1 MYSIGADTTPIDCLY
16 VSHQSGQDTPHCG
29 SRTEPCQTLPQGL
42 WLVRDGGK
50 ICLDGRNSERHPYSC
65 FFRDIV
71 LEELGKSVAI
81 IGLFTKAHITCDPRY
96 GNLIFRYPENRLF
109 KLILSNLVFHNY
121 GVDLKFVSCF
131 NVWISSCKF
140 INSSSSNGSV
150 FIVQKEW
157 RIFPKSSIVVTDSEF
172 LHNNMSIFAILYK
185 GLFTLRIS
193 RCVFQ
198 GTKGRFNG
206 VSGDKSGKAEVKILY
221 LGYPTNMVFTN
232 SLITDCLFQDLGHED
247 NSFALSF
254 WSYSIY
260 GSGNLLVFN
269 STFLRNEN
277 SIYVAGGFSVQ
288 LRQVTINSTYGYA
301 FFGAGP
307 TKIKYTVTDLKLFL
321 DHCILSNNRIGIRM
335 TTTSSL
341 CPPHYRVCPTSSK
354 ILSVKHSLFVGG
366 SETRQFGDAIR
377 LLVDTLFSLH
387 RPSDLKCNV
396 TLENVTFQE
405 FHNSVL
411 YVEMQR
417 NVTGLINVTNCKFLN
432 NSYFAYHLDEKPTVN
447 IIFKEEDPPKCLNRT
462 HNSKFLWCN
471 KTQFPVIFE
480 NSIFQNNVAITGA
493 LNLFNVNATFKN
505 CTFKDNAGSTLGGHI
520 YMKIGYGSLNIINS
534 NFLQSRLKPHSNVE
548 PWRISNVGCFLYSE
562 SVGPVIIRNSSFSA
576 NINKKLYPI
585 LAVTKSS
592 LLYVDATSTI
602 KCPSARWLKMD
613 NNQKTKG
620 FTFTKGGETCW
631 IDVRYV
637 KIFCEECPSGFYS
650 LQRGF
655 ISGLNKNKE
664 TKCLK
669 CPYGASCKNGK
680 IKAKENFWGL
690 RNSSSSI
697 PSLQFFH
704 CPSEYC
710 RRSSHSTHSSDN
722 SYNSCH
728 GRRDGVLCG
737 KCFDGYSEALYS
749 TSCRKNDKCNNTWF
763 WLATGIYVVVFA
775 VYIVFKP
782 PIFSKLLKQSLWFKN
797 KPSRS
802 DFRQMSFEEEK
813 EHDSGYLK
821 IIFYFYQVAELVMI
835 KSPEKT
841 FHLVPI
847 IPPIVAIFN
856 FQVKSLDGSIG
867 CPFPGLTAVTK
878 ELFKCMKFLG
888 TLLSIGLIYAIHRA
902 TSRSLHTAPP
912 SIKLYLAV
920 ALETLLL
927 GYERLAD
934 TSLKLMHCVP
944 IEKDW
949 RLFVDGNIQCW
960 QWWQFLLI
968 AFIMSFIIPLV
979 LVLFCGSLRLSKD
992 KVTVKEFLIACAFP
1006 LPCLLFWLFREYR
1019 KKVDQQLRN
1028 VECVDDAEEIKQVL
1042 HGPFRAGS
1050 SEDHGTLYWESVL
1063 TGRRLILLV
1072 IHTFATDPT
1081 IRFVCLSCACVIIL
1095 VHHLTVRPF
1104 REQKANILEGFSL
1117 LSLAVICMFSLTEA
1131 TLISH
1136 GIDPIGPSK
1145 NLFHALKWIE
1155 IGLLSLAPLA
1165 LCLLVAFGALSQ
1177 VARLLYHF
1185 ITCLSHVV
1193 NNWKCCTEDSEE
1205 SSTPRLYVV
1214 DWDSEDF
1221 QVIA

>member
-16 VSHQSGQDTPHCG
+16 VSHQSGQDTPQCG
-29 SRTEPCQTLPQGL
+29 SRTEPCQTLPQAL

-140 INSSSSNGSV
+140 INSSSSNASV

-206 VSGDKSGKAEVKILY
+206 VSGEKNLLAAVCIRY
-221 LGYPTNMVFTN
+221 AGYPANMVKTVGV
-232 SLITDCLFQDLGHED
+232 ITDCRFQDLGHED
-247 NSFALSF
+247 NSFALLF
-254 WSYSIY
+254 RSYGIY
-260 GSGNLLVFN
+260 DSGNLSVFN
-269 STFLRNEN
+269 STFLCNEN
-277 SIYVAGGFSVQ
+277 AMLVVGGFHVQ
-288 LRQVTINSTYGYA
+288 LRHVTINSTYGYA
-301 FFGAGP
+301 LFGAGP
-307 TKIKYTVTDLKLFL
+307 TKINDTVPDLKLLL
-321 DHCILSNNRIGIRM
+321 DHCTLSNNRIGIRM
-335 TTTSSL
+335 TTSF
-341 CPPHYRVCPTSSK
+341 CPPDKRSCPPSSK
-354 ILSVKHSLFVGG
+354 ILSVKDSLFVGG

-377 LLVDTLFSLH
+377 LLVDAIFSVR
-387 RPSDLKCNV
+387 RPSDLKCKV

-680 IKAKENFWGL
+680 IKAKENF
-690 RNSSSSI
+690 
-697 PSLQFFH
+697 FF
-704 CPSEYC
+704 
-710 RRSSHSTHSSDN
+710 
-722 SYNSCH
+722 
-728 GRRDGVLCG
+728 
-737 KCFDGYSEALYS
+737 
-749 TSCRKNDKCNNTWF
+749 F
-763 WLATGIYVVVFA
+763 WA
-775 VYIVFKP
+775 
-782 PIFSKLLKQSLWFKN
+782 
-797 KPSRS
+797 
-802 DFRQMSFEEEK
+802 
-813 EHDSGYLK
+813 
-821 IIFYFYQVAELVMI
+821 
-835 KSPEKT
+835 
-841 FHLVPI
+841 
-847 IPPIVAIFN
+847 
-856 FQVKSLDGSIG
+856 
-867 CPFPGLTAVTK
+867 
-878 ELFKCMKFLG
+878 
-888 TLLSIGLIYAIHRA
+888 
-902 TSRSLHTAPP
+902 
-912 SIKLYLAV
+912 
-920 ALETLLL
+920 
-927 GYERLAD
+927 
-934 TSLKLMHCVP
+934 
-944 IEKDW
+944 
-949 RLFVDGNIQCW
+949 
-960 QWWQFLLI
+960 
-968 AFIMSFIIPLV
+968 
-979 LVLFCGSLRLSKD
+979 
-992 KVTVKEFLIACAFP
+992 
-1006 LPCLLFWLFREYR
+1006 
-1019 KKVDQQLRN
+1019 
-1028 VECVDDAEEIKQVL
+1028 
-1042 HGPFRAGS
+1042 
-1050 SEDHGTLYWESVL
+1050 
-1063 TGRRLILLV
+1063 
-1072 IHTFATDPT
+1072 
-1081 IRFVCLSCACVIIL
+1081 
-1095 VHHLTVRPF
+1095 
-1104 REQKANILEGFSL
+1104 
-1117 LSLAVICMFSLTEA
+1117 
-1131 TLISH
+1131 
-1136 GIDPIGPSK
+1136 
-1145 NLFHALKWIE
+1145 
-1155 IGLLSLAPLA
+1155 
-1165 LCLLVAFGALSQ
+1165 
-1177 VARLLYHF
+1177 
-1185 ITCLSHVV
+1185 
-1193 NNWKCCTEDSEE
+1193 
-1205 SSTPRLYVV
+1205 
-1214 DWDSEDF
+1214 
-1221 QVIA
+1221 

>member
-1 MYSIGADTTPIDCLY
+1 M
-16 VSHQSGQDTPHCG
+16 
-29 SRTEPCQTLPQGL
+29 
-42 WLVRDGGK
+42 RDGGK

-96 GNLIFRYPENRLF
+96 GNLMFRYPENRLF
-109 KLILSNLVFHNY
+109 KLTLSNLVFHSY
-121 GVDLKFVSCF
+121 GVDLVNVIRFSVS
-131 NVWISSCKF
+131 ISSCKF
-140 INSSSSNGSV
+140 IKSSIAVGV
-150 FIVQKEW
+150 FQKKS
-157 RIFPKSSIVVTDSEF
+157 RIFTKSSIVVTDSEF
-172 LHNNMSIFAILYK
+172 LHNSRSVFVILFN
-185 GLFTLRIS
+185 GWFTLRIS

-206 VSGDKSGKAEVKILY
+206 VSGEKILLAAVCVRY
-221 LGYPTNMVFTN
+221 AGYPANMVKTVGV
-232 SLITDCLFQDLGHED
+232 ITDCRFQDLGHED
-247 NSFALSF
+247 NSFALLF
-254 WSYSIY
+254 RSYGIY
-260 GSGNLLVFN
+260 DSGNLSVFN
-269 STFLRNEN
+269 STFLCNEN
-277 SIYVAGGFSVQ
+277 AMLVVGGFHVQ
-288 LRQVTINSTYGYA
+288 LRHVTINSTYGYA
-301 FFGAGP
+301 LFGAGP
-307 TKIKYTVTDLKLFL
+307 TKINDTVPDLKLLL
-321 DHCILSNNRIGIRM
+321 DHCTLSNNRIGIRM
-335 TTTSSL
+335 TTSF
-341 CPPHYRVCPTSSK
+341 CPPDKRSCPPSSK
-354 ILSVKHSLFVGG
+354 ILSVKDSLFVGG

-377 LLVDTLFSLH
+377 LLLGAIFSVR
-387 RPSDLKCNV
+387 RPNDLKCKV

-405 FHNSVL
+405 FNNSVL
-411 YVEMQR
+411 YVEMQKD
-417 NVTGLINVTNCKFLN
+417 VTGFINVTNCKFLN
-432 NSYFAYHLDEKPTVN
+432 NSYFVYHLDEKPTVN
-447 IIFKEEDPPKCLNRT
+447 IRCKEEDPPEWLNRPL
-462 HNSKFLWCN
+462 NNKFLWHN

-480 NSIFQNNVAITGA
+480 NSIFENNVAITGA

-505 CTFKDNAGSTLGGHI
+505 CAFKDNAGSTLAGHI

-548 PWRISNVGCFLYSE
+548 PWRISNDGCFLYSK

-576 NINKKLYPI
+576 NINKKFHPI

-592 LLYVDATSTI
+592 SLEVDATSTI

-613 NNQKTKG
+613 LNKITKR
-620 FTFTKGGETCW
+620 FTFTRGGETCR
-631 IDVRYV
+631 IEVRYV

-655 ISGLNKNKE
+655 ISGLNNTKE
-664 TKCLK
+664 NKCLK
-669 CPYGASCKNGK
+669 CPYGASCKNGI
-680 IKAKENFWGL
+680 IKAEENFWGL
-690 RNSSSSI
+690 ENNSSSP
-697 PSLQFFH
+697 PSLKFFH

-710 RRSSHSTHSSDN
+710 GRSSHSTHSDNN

-737 KCFDGYSEALYS
+737 KCSDGYSEALYS
-749 TSCRKNDKCNNTWF
+749 TSCRKNDKCNNNWF

-782 PIFSKLLKQSLWFKN
+782 PIFSKLLKHSLWFMN
-797 KPSRS
+797 KPVRS
-802 DFRQMSFEEEK
+802 DQQRTCEEDK

-821 IIFYFYQVAELVMI
+821 IIFYFHQVVELVMI

-847 IPPIVAIFN
+847 IPPIIAIFN

-867 CPFPGLTAVTK
+867 CPFPGLTVVTK
-878 ELFKCMKFLG
+878 ELFKCMKFVG

-912 SIKLYLAV
+912 SMKLYLAV

-944 IEKDW
+944 IDKDW
-949 RLFVDGNIQCW
+949 RLFVDGTIQCW
-960 QWWQFLLI
+960 QWWQFLLT

-979 LVLFCGSLRLSKD
+979 LVLFWGSLRLNKD

-1006 LPCLLFWLFREYR
+1006 LPCLLFWMFRVYR
-1019 KKVDQQLRN
+1019 KKDDQQMLN
-1028 VECVDDAEEIKQVL
+1028 VGCVDDAKEIKQVL

-1050 SEDHGTLYWESVL
+1050 SEDHGSLYWESVL

-1095 VHHLTVRPF
+1095 AHHLTVRPF

>member
-1 MYSIGADTTPIDCLY
+1 
-16 VSHQSGQDTPHCG
+16 
-29 SRTEPCQTLPQGL
+29 
-42 WLVRDGGK
+42 
-50 ICLDGRNSERHPYSC
+50 
-65 FFRDIV
+65 
-71 LEELGKSVAI
+71 
-81 IGLFTKAHITCDPRY
+81 
-96 GNLIFRYPENRLF
+96 
-109 KLILSNLVFHNY
+109 
-121 GVDLKFVSCF
+121 
-131 NVWISSCKF
+131 
-140 INSSSSNGSV
+140 
-150 FIVQKEW
+150 
-157 RIFPKSSIVVTDSEF
+157 
-172 LHNNMSIFAILYK
+172 MSIFAILYK

-254 WSYSIY
+254 WSYS
-260 GSGNLLVFN
+260 
-269 STFLRNEN
+269 NEN

-307 TKIKYTVTDLKLFL
+307 TKIKYTVPDLKLFL

-387 RPSDLKCNV
+387 RPSDLKCKV

-505 CTFKDNAGSTLGGHI
+505 CTFKDNAGSSPGGHI

-548 PWRISNVGCFLYSE
+548 PWRISNDGCFLYSE

-576 NINKKLYPI
+576 NINKKFYPI

-680 IKAKENFWGL
+680 IKAKENF
-690 RNSSSSI
+690 
-697 PSLQFFH
+697 FF
-704 CPSEYC
+704 
-710 RRSSHSTHSSDN
+710 
-722 SYNSCH
+722 
-728 GRRDGVLCG
+728 
-737 KCFDGYSEALYS
+737 
-749 TSCRKNDKCNNTWF
+749 F
-763 WLATGIYVVVFA
+763 WA
-775 VYIVFKP
+775 
-782 PIFSKLLKQSLWFKN
+782 
-797 KPSRS
+797 
-802 DFRQMSFEEEK
+802 
-813 EHDSGYLK
+813 
-821 IIFYFYQVAELVMI
+821 
-835 KSPEKT
+835 
-841 FHLVPI
+841 
-847 IPPIVAIFN
+847 
-856 FQVKSLDGSIG
+856 
-867 CPFPGLTAVTK
+867 
-878 ELFKCMKFLG
+878 
-888 TLLSIGLIYAIHRA
+888 
-902 TSRSLHTAPP
+902 
-912 SIKLYLAV
+912 
-920 ALETLLL
+920 
-927 GYERLAD
+927 
-934 TSLKLMHCVP
+934 
-944 IEKDW
+944 
-949 RLFVDGNIQCW
+949 
-960 QWWQFLLI
+960 
-968 AFIMSFIIPLV
+968 
-979 LVLFCGSLRLSKD
+979 
-992 KVTVKEFLIACAFP
+992 
-1006 LPCLLFWLFREYR
+1006 
-1019 KKVDQQLRN
+1019 
-1028 VECVDDAEEIKQVL
+1028 
-1042 HGPFRAGS
+1042 
-1050 SEDHGTLYWESVL
+1050 
-1063 TGRRLILLV
+1063 
-1072 IHTFATDPT
+1072 
-1081 IRFVCLSCACVIIL
+1081 
-1095 VHHLTVRPF
+1095 
-1104 REQKANILEGFSL
+1104 
-1117 LSLAVICMFSLTEA
+1117 
-1131 TLISH
+1131 
-1136 GIDPIGPSK
+1136 
-1145 NLFHALKWIE
+1145 
-1155 IGLLSLAPLA
+1155 
-1165 LCLLVAFGALSQ
+1165 
-1177 VARLLYHF
+1177 
-1185 ITCLSHVV
+1185 
-1193 NNWKCCTEDSEE
+1193 
-1205 SSTPRLYVV
+1205 
-1214 DWDSEDF
+1214 
-1221 QVIA
+1221 

>member
-1 MYSIGADTTPIDCLY
+1 MYSIGGDATPIDCLY
-16 VSHQSGQDTPHCG
+16 VSHQSGQDTPQCG
-29 SRTEPCQTLPQGL
+29 SRTEPCQTLPQAL
-42 WLVRDGGK
+42 LLVRDGGK

-121 GVDLKFVSCF
+121 GVDLKSVSCF

-206 VSGDKSGKAEVKILY
+206 VSGEKNLLAAVCIRY
-221 LGYPTNMVFTN
+221 AGYPANMVKTVGV
-232 SLITDCLFQDLGHED
+232 ITDCRFQDLGHED
-247 NSFALSF
+247 NSFALLF
-254 WSYSIY
+254 RSYGIY
-260 GSGNLLVFN
+260 DSGNLSVFN
-269 STFLRNEN
+269 STFLCNEN
-277 SIYVAGGFSVQ
+277 AMLVVGGFHVQ
-288 LRQVTINSTYGYA
+288 LRHVTINSTYGYA
-301 FFGAGP
+301 LFGAGP
-307 TKIKYTVTDLKLFL
+307 TKINDTVPDLKLLL
-321 DHCILSNNRIGIRM
+321 DHCTLSNNRIGIRM
-335 TTTSSL
+335 TTSFCPPGKRL
-341 CPPHYRVCPTSSK
+341 CPPSN
-354 ILSVKHSLFVGG
+354 SLFVGG

-377 LLVDTLFSLH
+377 LLVDAIFSVR
-387 RPSDLKCNV
+387 RPNDLKCKV

-411 YVEMQR
+411 YVEMQK
-417 NVTGLINVTNCKFLN
+417 NVTGLIKVTNCKFLN
-432 NSYFAYHLDEKPTVN
+432 NSYFVYHLDEKPTVN
-447 IIFKEEDPPKCLNRT
+447 IIFNEEDPPKCLNRP
-462 HNSKFLWCN
+462 HNSKFLWHN

-480 NSIFQNNVAITGA
+480 NSIFENNVAITGA

-505 CTFKDNAGSTLGGHI
+505 CTFKDNAGSSPGGHI
-520 YMKIGYGSLNIINS
+520 YMKVGYGSLNVINS

-548 PWRISNVGCFLYSE
+548 PWRISNDGCFLYSE
-562 SVGPVIIRNSSFSA
+562 SVGPVIIRNSSFTA
-576 NINKKLYPI
+576 NISKTLHPI
-585 LAVTKSS
+585 LAVTRSS
-592 LLYVDATSTI
+592 LLQVDSSSTI
-602 KCPSARWLKMD
+602 QCPSGKWLRMGINKE
-613 NNQKTKG
+613 NGFSKG
-620 FTFTKGGETCW
+620 SEECW
-631 IDVRYV
+631 MKINYV
-637 KIFCEECPSGFYS
+637 KIFCEECPPGFYT
-650 LQRGF
+650 LQRGLTT
-655 ISGLNKNKE
+655 GLKNKKE

-669 CPYGASCKNGK
+669 CPYGASCANGT

-690 RNSSSSI
+690 TDTSSSP
-697 PSLQFFH
+697 PSLKFFH

-710 RRSSHSTHSSDN
+710 NRPSNSTH
-722 SYNSCH
+722 YGHNSCH

-737 KCFDGYSEALYS
+737 KCSDGYSEALYS
-749 TSCRKNDKCNNTWF
+749 TSCRKNDKCNNNWF

-782 PIFSKLLKQSLWFKN
+782 PIFSGLLKQSLWFKN
-797 KPSRS
+797 KPAES
-802 DFRQMSFEEEK
+802 DFRQTSLK
-813 EHDSGYLK
+813 EDKKHDFGYLK

-835 KSPEKT
+835 QSPEKT

-847 IPPIVAIFN
+847 IPPIIAIFN

-867 CPFPGLTAVTK
+867 CPFPGLTVVTK
-878 ELFKCMKFLG
+878 ELFKCMKFVG

-912 SIKLYLAV
+912 SMKLYLAV

-944 IEKDW
+944 IDKDW
-949 RLFVDGNIQCW
+949 RLFVDGTIQCW
-960 QWWQFLLI
+960 QWWQFLLTS
-968 AFIMSFIIPLV
+968 FIMSFIIPLV
-979 LVLFCGSLRLSKD
+979 LVLFWGSLRLSKD
-992 KVTVKEFLIACAFP
+992 KVTAKEFLIACAFP
-1006 LPCLLFWLFREYR
+1006 LPCLLFWMFREYR
-1019 KKVDQQLRN
+1019 KKDDQQMLN
-1028 VECVDDAEEIKQVL
+1028 VGCVDDAKEIKQVL

-1050 SEDHGTLYWESVL
+1050 SEDHGSLYWESVL

-1095 VHHLTVRPF
+1095 AHHLTVRPF